1 MKHYYSKSYIE
12 ERKIEP
18 ANALIVFLLGLASG
32 LFILGA
38 AGSFGLS
45 EPIEENLLVIVGI
58 VYAIA
63 VIAFLYPRKKRT
75 HLHPPEPEIIEREKF
90 VDRPI
95 FRDIVR
101 YKNRPVVKEVEK
113 PIIRE
118 IIVEKEKVEPKK
130 SKYMGSTYN
139 EKYHLRTCRFSGAI
153 KPKYLVEEK
162 DKKYFKLR
170 GYIPCKVCHPDKN

>member
-1 MKHYYSKSYIE
+1 MKKYYSKSYIE

-45 EPIEENLLVIVGI
+45 GVIEQNLLLIVGV
-58 VYAIA
+58 VYFIA

-75 HLHPPEPEIIEREKF
+75 HLHTPEPEIIEREK
-90 VDRPI
+90 I
-95 FRDIVR
+95 I
-101 YKNRPVVKEVEK
+101 EK
-113 PIIRE
+113 PIIKEVLRYKDRPVDR
-118 IIVEKEKVEPKK
+118 IVEKPVTKREIVEVEKIEPKK
-130 SKYMGSTYN
+130 SKYVGSTYN

-153 KPKYLVEEK
+153 KPKYLVEEN
-162 DKKYFKLR
+162 DKEYFRLR
-170 GYIPCKVCHPDKN
+170 GFHPCKVCYPQKN